1 MSGLAMHRS
10 SARPGHRVFGAYTRI
25 HMPPGGLCRNFARS
39 NHNLERQDAKLEC
52 TERLDYR
59 ADMDAIIH
67 ADRSETIQRWNAAAE
82 VLFGH
87 SAPEAIGGNLDLII
101 PERLGAAHW

>member
-1 MSGLAMHRS
+1 MQNS
-10 SARPGHRVFGAYTRI
+10 
-25 HMPPGGLCRNFARS
+25 
-39 NHNLERQDAKLEC
+39 
-52 TERLDYR
+52 R
-59 ADMDAIIH
+59 ALSDWIVEQTTTAIIH

-101 PERLGAAHW
+101 PERLGAAHWRG

>member
-1 MSGLAMHRS
+1 
-10 SARPGHRVFGAYTRI
+10 
-25 HMPPGGLCRNFARS
+25 
-39 NHNLERQDAKLEC
+39 
-52 TERLDYR
+52 
-59 ADMDAIIH
+59 MDAIIH

-101 PERLGAAHW
+101 PERLGAAHWRG